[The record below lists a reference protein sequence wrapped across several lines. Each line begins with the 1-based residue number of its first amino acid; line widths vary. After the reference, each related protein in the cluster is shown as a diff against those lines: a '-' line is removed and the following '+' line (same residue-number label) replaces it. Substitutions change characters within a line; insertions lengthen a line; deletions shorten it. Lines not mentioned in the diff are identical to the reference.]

1 MVIII
6 LYSYVFLLEI
16 IALWFAFQTR
26 KVKVPGL
33 NDSKSTA
40 AIVYLCSIATAI
52 VAVLMFGIGDYLYAY
67 TLVYGMTILGSISA
81 LNGLTFIPK
90 VKQLTPLNGHSQ

>member
-1 MVIII
+1 M
-6 LYSYVFLLEI
+6 LYCYIFLLEI

-40 AIVYLCSIATAI
+40 AIVYLCSIASVI
-52 VAVLMFGIGDYLYAY
+52 GVVSLFGIRDYLYAY
-67 TLVYGMTILGSISA
+67 ALVNGMTILGSISA

-90 VKQLTPLNGHSQ
+90 VIQLTPPVY

>member
-1 MVIII
+1 MTII
-6 LYSYVFLLEI
+6 LYCYLLLLEI

-40 AIVYLCSIATAI
+40 AIVYLCSIATVI
-52 VAVLMFGIGDYLYAY
+52 GVVTVFGISDYLYAY
-67 TLVYGMTILGSISA
+67 TLVYGMTIFGSISA

-90 VKQLTPLNGHSQ
+90 VKHAI